1 MSGLIEQLGTLRA
14 VGVDGDERQLQLLL
28 RTAGYN
34 VERAINHYFESGLPG
49 PPRGTCQESTTPT
62 PPPPPPPLPPP
73 PAAGVAPAPPRPSRG
88 SPSNSTSQAVPRK
101 DTDAVGRR
109 PAANDAG
116 RLHAALAGKAAA
128 GKKEAGWPKLV
139 GQRWVTGYTISKGSM
154 KYREK
159 ITIISEGSGSS
170 SRSSPPAQ
178 GKGNKGRGAGKG
190 GGAQAKLWAG
200 RGAGRGGGGG
210 GDGRFGK
217 PKASSAGAMS
227 NILFRGSTGRVE
239 GRLPRE
245 VCAFLA
251 PLLQEGL
258 VKAHAEAVC
267 DLPGLGKFAEV
278 PLMLSIEIEE
288 GLFAL
293 DPEEE
298 LYRSAYCLLQFAHT
312 GHIEQEQPKSQQAAA
327 AAAEKGKADDHQQ
340 AEKTLAKE
348 ERNEMEEEQEEEEEV
363 REEDVKELYDDETQL
378 CEMPEARDPRLFVDG
393 LALRRYQRQALA
405 WMIQREKKRY
415 VTEEDCTGLS
425 SVTAAAAAADAG
437 EGAVEEE
444 SGGGGVAIRDGR
456 VRVAS
461 WGGASSNTKQG
472 GSGDCGG
479 GPGVAMHPLWERRAA
494 ASIVVRKEASGD
506 CLDLFGG
513 SGKDD
518 DDDDSNAGGG
528 EDNRAPQLVLSQPEA
543 FFVNVYSRRFQ
554 REFPPASLGCRG
566 GILADEMGMGKTVML
581 LSLILSDKERRQEG
595 GGGSNGVGDGGEQE
609 DDGKGQEEGGGP
621 AAVGRDGSLVVRLD
635 DDDDDD
641 DDDPANAAEHVSKGK
656 QKLGSGGPGGRNA
669 AASSPEDALATADL
683 PSRGKRRSPA
693 VTEAVPSSAG
703 SVAAGMKRRRAAA
716 AAVRLDVSSSD
727 GGGGSSSSGGES
739 DFMPTPESS
748 DGGGSGSGSDGDSDF
763 EPTAGKGKSRAV
775 AANGGPSKRRRG
787 ETDKRVGANG
797 KGRSG
802 GGRWGGG
809 KAGSDPSALLLDPY
823 AVGAQ
828 ESNGGGRVARGRG
841 AGKGGGTLVVC
852 PLSLIGQWRGE
863 LESKTRKGAISV
875 GFHYGAG
882 RTRRVS
888 TRELCRKDVVLT
900 TYGVL
905 SSEMAKHEADATARE
920 STAPATTGGGG
931 GGGEGSAAPAG
942 GLLGVRWS
950 RVILDEAHSIRNTN
964 TEQSR
969 ACLRLEADQRW
980 AVTGTPIQNSLDD
993 MAALLAFLR
1002 HEPWSDRGWWRKVIS
1017 DPYKDGDAEAL
1028 RRLKTVLAPILLRR
1042 TKSTLDSRGR
1052 PIVELPPKTVEIVR
1066 LQLSAEER
1074 EFYEALKKR
1083 SKIEFEGYVA
1093 AGTVMKSYIAIL
1105 TLLLRLRQA

>member
-1 MSGLIEQLGTLRA
+1 
-14 VGVDGDERQLQLLL
+14 
-28 RTAGYN
+28 
-34 VERAINHYFESGLPG
+34 
-49 PPRGTCQESTTPT
+49 
-62 PPPPPPPLPPP
+62 
-73 PAAGVAPAPPRPSRG
+73 
-88 SPSNSTSQAVPRK
+88 
-101 DTDAVGRR
+101 
-109 PAANDAG
+109 
-116 RLHAALAGKAAA
+116 
-128 GKKEAGWPKLV
+128 
-139 GQRWVTGYTISKGSM
+139 
-154 KYREK
+154 
-159 ITIISEGSGSS
+159 
-170 SRSSPPAQ
+170 
-178 GKGNKGRGAGKG
+178 
-190 GGAQAKLWAG
+190 
-200 RGAGRGGGGG
+200 
-210 GDGRFGK
+210 
-217 PKASSAGAMS
+217 MS

-293 DPEEE
+293 EPEEE
-298 LYRSAYCLLQFAHT
+298 LYRNAYCLLQFAHT
-312 GHIEQEQPKSQQAAA
+312 GHIEQEQPKSQQAVA

-513 SGKDD
+513 SGMGD

-528 EDNRAPQLVLSQPEA
+528 GDNRAPQLVLSQPEA

-609 DDGKGQEEGGGP
+609 DDEKGQEEGGGP
-621 AAVGRDGSLVVRLD
+621 AAVGRDGSLVVCLD

-641 DDDPANAAEHVSKGK
+641 DDDSANAAEHVSKGK

-669 AASSPEDALATADL
+669 ATSSPEDALANADL

-716 AAVRLDVSSSD
+716 AAVRLD
-727 GGGGSSSSGGES
+727 
-739 DFMPTPESS
+739 
-748 DGGGSGSGSDGDSDF
+748 
-763 EPTAGKGKSRAV
+763 
-775 AANGGPSKRRRG
+775 
-787 ETDKRVGANG
+787 
-797 KGRSG
+797 
-802 GGRWGGG
+802 
-809 KAGSDPSALLLDPY
+809 
-823 AVGAQ
+823 
-828 ESNGGGRVARGRG
+828 ESNGGGKRVARGRG
-841 AGKGGGTLVVC
+841 VGKGGGTLVVC

-882 RTRRVS
+882 RSRRVWAGTRKRRWLGIGPRS

-931 GGGEGSAAPAG
+931 GGGGSAAPAG

-1083 SKIEFEGYVA
+1083 SKTCTPPFFFELRSTCTTSFATTIA
-1093 AGTVMKSYIAIL
+1093 AEMCCGNGS
-1105 TLLLRLRQA
+1105 

>member
-1 MSGLIEQLGTLRA
+1 
-14 VGVDGDERQLQLLL
+14 
-28 RTAGYN
+28 
-34 VERAINHYFESGLPG
+34 
-49 PPRGTCQESTTPT
+49 
-62 PPPPPPPLPPP
+62 
-73 PAAGVAPAPPRPSRG
+73 
-88 SPSNSTSQAVPRK
+88 
-101 DTDAVGRR
+101 
-109 PAANDAG
+109 
-116 RLHAALAGKAAA
+116 
-128 GKKEAGWPKLV
+128 
-139 GQRWVTGYTISKGSM
+139 M

-170 SRSSPPAQ
+170 LHSSPPAQ
-178 GKGNKGRGAGKG
+178 GKGNKGRGAGNG

-210 GDGRFGK
+210 GGGRFGR

-278 PLMLSIEIEE
+278 PLMLSMEIED

-298 LYRSAYCLLQFAHT
+298 LYRNAYCLLQFAHT

-327 AAAEKGKADDHQQ
+327 AAAEKGKADHQQ
-340 AEKTLAKE
+340 ADRTLAKE
-348 ERNEMEEEQEEEEEV
+348 ERNEVEEEEEEKV

-393 LALRRYQRQALA
+393 LTLRRYQRQALA

-425 SVTAAAAAADAG
+425 TETAAAAAADAG

-444 SGGGGVAIRDGR
+444 SGGGGGGVAIRDGR

-461 WGGASSNTKQG
+461 WGGPSSANTKQG

-513 SGKDD
+513 SGMGDGDD
-518 DDDDSNAGGG
+518 DNNAGGG
-528 EDNRAPQLVLSQPEA
+528 EKGAPQLVLSQPEA

-595 GGGSNGVGDGGEQE
+595 GGGSNGVGDGGEEE
-609 DDGKGQEEGGGP
+609 DGEKGQEGEG
-621 AAVGRDGSLVVRLD
+621 AATVGRDGSLAVCLD
-635 DDDDDD
+635 DDDDGDSASAVQHD
-641 DDDPANAAEHVSKGK
+641 SKGK
-656 QKLGSGGPGGRNA
+656 RKLGSGGSGGRNA
-669 AASSPEDALATADL
+669 AASSPEDTLATADL
-683 PSRGKRRSPA
+683 PPSGKRRSPA
-693 VTEAVPSSAG
+693 VTEAVPNSAG
-703 SVAAGMKRRRAAA
+703 SVAAGTKRRRA
-716 AAVRLDVSSSD
+716 AAVRLDVS
-727 GGGGSSSSGGES
+727 
-739 DFMPTPESS
+739 SS

-763 EPTAGKGKSRAV
+763 EPTAGKGKSRVV
-775 AANGGPSKRRRG
+775 AANGGPSKRRRADTG
-787 ETDKRVGANG
+787 KRVGANG

-828 ESNGGGRVARGRG
+828 ESNGGERVASGRG

-882 RTRRVS
+882 RSRRSCMRNTHAHRS

-920 STAPATTGGGG
+920 STALATTGGGG
-931 GGGEGSAAPAG
+931 GGGSATPAG

-1074 EFYEALKKR
+1074 
-1083 SKIEFEGYVA
+1083 
-1093 AGTVMKSYIAIL
+1093 
-1105 TLLLRLRQA
+1105 